1 MNERNNECENV
12 IAGGKQDLGEKE
24 QAVVVIP
31 EQAVSFGKF
40 ASAQELL
47 NAYNSLQAEFTKRS
61 QQLRQLER
69 EISERNEQTEQQSGE
84 PVLTEASA
92 NVVQDETGSAAVGLA
107 DESEAST
114 LTEYEEGQ
122 LADEVA
128 VFLSAN
134 PEAVIY
140 AEEIAEKS
148 SQSGYLGSGFLQN
161 AYLAVLKDKL
171 RAEKEKINDE
181 FILEKA
187 QAIPFVKQKIIRDYL
202 NEVSLNK
209 GARLIAGGGE
219 SVILPPSRPKDISQ
233 AGEMAFK
240 ILKKK

>member
-1 MNERNNECENV
+1 MNERNKECEN
-12 IAGGKQDLGEKE
+12 ILAGGEQELSEKE
-24 QAVVVIP
+24 QTVVIIP
-31 EQAVSFGKF
+31 EQADSFGKF

-61 QQLRQLER
+61 QRLRQLER

-84 PVLTEASA
+84 PALTEASA
-92 NVVQDETGSAAVGLA
+92 NAVQDETGSVAVGLA
-107 DESEAST
+107 GESETST
-114 LTEYEEGQ
+114 LPEYDEGQ
-122 LADEVA
+122 LAEEVA
-128 VFLSAN
+128 IFLSAN

-148 SQSGYLGSGFLQN
+148 SKSGYLGSGFLQN

-171 RAEKEKINDE
+171 RAEKERINDE

-202 NEVSLNK
+202 NEVSSNK
-209 GARLIAGGGE
+209 GARLITGGGE

-240 ILKKK
+240 ILKNK